1 MCTDSVCLQRG
12 TVLRSYPPM
21 SLAPLGLDEVAL
33 ELLKSMIEYEP
44 DERVTAKDALHHRYF
59 DDLPSQLKGTA

>member
-1 MCTDSVCLQRG
+1 
-12 TVLRSYPPM
+12 M

-59 DDLPSQLKGTA
+59 DDLPSQLKGTV